1 MQHAPLQ
8 HLYQPLLITTGVTKA
23 NGLCL
28 PDISVRWQM
37 GTMMCPL
44 PSLSLTPMCAAA
56 DCKS

>member
-28 PDISVRWQM
+28 PDISLDGKWA
-37 GTMMCPL
+37 L
-44 PSLSLTPMCAAA
+44 
-56 DCKS
+56 